1 VGTSPDIN
9 NRDLVYIKKSRSYG
23 IVIEKI
29 YSKNVVYEVLTQEG
43 IMRYDEKELL
53 YVKHTHSH

>member
-1 VGTSPDIN
+1 MGTSQDIN

-29 YSKNVVYEVLTQEG
+29 YSQGIVYEVLTQEG
-43 IMRYDEKELL
+43 IIRYNKKELQ
-53 YVKHTHSH
+53 YVKHTHNR

>member
-1 VGTSPDIN
+1 VSSPQDIN

-29 YSKNVVYEVLTQEG
+29 YSKGIVYEVLTQEG
-43 IMRYDEKELL
+43 VVRYDKKELQ
-53 YVKHTHSH
+53 YVKHIRSR